1 MMIGRR
7 AVAALAVGAGFLL
20 PARPARA
27 EDIKIVSDKEG
38 FGTKAAKTGDLLL
51 VNYVATIGDGTM
63 VDTTLGGE
71 KYFTN
76 GTQQSVQPAAAR
88 PVIVKVNDLITP
100 VPGQPKGLKIGVE
113 GMRVGGVRTF
123 EVPECFGG
131 AAVRSYESIAEG
143 ARLMHFAG
151 FPGVDKITGLCHS
164 PATGTYWASGGVG
177 HGRGRVHVLDP
188 RSPLDVTK
196 YIDGVCGFGK
206 YVLPAR
212 LPKER
217 LNASCPHS
225 GLTNVYSKTSSPA
238 HPRRL
243 PAHGAS
249 SSHSTR
255 PHIPHT
261 R

>member
-123 EVPECFGG
+123 EVPECFGSSP
-131 AAVRSYESIAEG
+131 VRSPYALIPGGATVTYEVTVLRLSDTGPDALFKDVAGCGLGGANTMVNGCDAIVPAE
-143 ARLMHFAG
+143 
-151 FPGVDKITGLCHS
+151 
-164 PATGTYWASGGVG
+164 
-177 HGRGRVHVLDP
+177 
-188 RSPLDVTK
+188 
-196 YIDGVCGFGK
+196 
-206 YVLPAR
+206 
-212 LPKER
+212 
-217 LNASCPHS
+217 
-225 GLTNVYSKTSSPA
+225 
-238 HPRRL
+238 
-243 PAHGAS
+243 
-249 SSHSTR
+249 
-255 PHIPHT
+255 
-261 R
+261 

>member
-123 EVPECFGG
+123 EVPECFG
-131 AAVRSYESIAEG
+131 SS
-143 ARLMHFAG
+143 
-151 FPGVDKITGLCHS
+151 
-164 PATGTYWASGGVG
+164 AT
-177 HGRGRVHVLDP
+177 
-188 RSPLDVTK
+188 RSPYALIPGGATVTYEVTVLRLSDTGPDALFKDVT
-196 YIDGVCGFGK
+196 GCGLGGANTM
-206 YVLPAR
+206 VNGCDAIVPA
-212 LPKER
+212 E
-217 LNASCPHS
+217 
-225 GLTNVYSKTSSPA
+225 
-238 HPRRL
+238 
-243 PAHGAS
+243 
-249 SSHSTR
+249 
-255 PHIPHT
+255 
-261 R
+261 

>member
-1 MMIGRR
+1 MACIARSTFTPATAMVSLRASPRRSRVARRATPARASAAHSNAPSDDVPSDAKMMGRR

-51 VNYVATIGDGTM
+51 VNYVATIGEGTM

-123 EVPECFGG
+123 EVPECFGSI
-131 AAVRSYESIAEG
+131 AVRSPYALIPGGATVTYEVTVLRLSDTGPDALFKDVAGGGLGGANTMVNGCDAIVPAE
-143 ARLMHFAG
+143 
-151 FPGVDKITGLCHS
+151 
-164 PATGTYWASGGVG
+164 
-177 HGRGRVHVLDP
+177 
-188 RSPLDVTK
+188 
-196 YIDGVCGFGK
+196 
-206 YVLPAR
+206 
-212 LPKER
+212 
-217 LNASCPHS
+217 
-225 GLTNVYSKTSSPA
+225 
-238 HPRRL
+238 
-243 PAHGAS
+243 
-249 SSHSTR
+249 
-255 PHIPHT
+255 
-261 R
+261 

>member
-1 MMIGRR
+1 MACIARSTFTPATATVSLRASPRRSRVARRATPARASAAREDAPSDDVPSDAKMMGRR

-38 FGTKAAKTGDLLL
+38 FGSKAAKTGDLLL

-123 EVPECFGG
+123 EVPECFG
-131 AAVRSYESIAEG
+131 SS
-143 ARLMHFAG
+143 
-151 FPGVDKITGLCHS
+151 
-164 PATGTYWASGGVG
+164 AT
-177 HGRGRVHVLDP
+177 
-188 RSPLDVTK
+188 RSPYALIPGGATVTYEVTVLRLSDTGPDALFKDVA
-196 YIDGVCGFGK
+196 GCGLGGANTM
-206 YVLPAR
+206 VNGCDAIVPA
-212 LPKER
+212 E
-217 LNASCPHS
+217 
-225 GLTNVYSKTSSPA
+225 
-238 HPRRL
+238 
-243 PAHGAS
+243 
-249 SSHSTR
+249 
-255 PHIPHT
+255 
-261 R
+261 

>member
-123 EVPECFGG
+123 EVPECFGLSD
-131 AAVRSYESIAEG
+131 VRSPFALIPGGATVTYEVTVLRLSDTGPDALFKDVAGCGLGGANTMVNGCDAIVPAE
-143 ARLMHFAG
+143 
-151 FPGVDKITGLCHS
+151 
-164 PATGTYWASGGVG
+164 
-177 HGRGRVHVLDP
+177 
-188 RSPLDVTK
+188 
-196 YIDGVCGFGK
+196 
-206 YVLPAR
+206 
-212 LPKER
+212 
-217 LNASCPHS
+217 
-225 GLTNVYSKTSSPA
+225 
-238 HPRRL
+238 
-243 PAHGAS
+243 
-249 SSHSTR
+249 
-255 PHIPHT
+255 
-261 R
+261 

>member
-123 EVPECFGG
+123 EVPECFGPSQ
-131 AAVRSYESIAEG
+131 VRSPYALIPGGATVTYEVTVLRLSDTGPDALFKDVAGCGLGGANTMVNGCDAIVPAE
-143 ARLMHFAG
+143 
-151 FPGVDKITGLCHS
+151 
-164 PATGTYWASGGVG
+164 
-177 HGRGRVHVLDP
+177 
-188 RSPLDVTK
+188 
-196 YIDGVCGFGK
+196 
-206 YVLPAR
+206 
-212 LPKER
+212 
-217 LNASCPHS
+217 
-225 GLTNVYSKTSSPA
+225 
-238 HPRRL
+238 
-243 PAHGAS
+243 
-249 SSHSTR
+249 
-255 PHIPHT
+255 
-261 R
+261 

>member
-1 MMIGRR
+1 MACIARSTFTPATATVSLRASPRRSRVARRATPARASAAREDAPSDDVPSDAKMMMGRR

-123 EVPECFGG
+123 EVPECFGLG
-131 AAVRSYESIAEG
+131 AVRSPYALIPGGATVTYEVTVLRLSDTGPDALFKDVAGCGLGGANTMVNGCDAIVPAE
-143 ARLMHFAG
+143 
-151 FPGVDKITGLCHS
+151 
-164 PATGTYWASGGVG
+164 
-177 HGRGRVHVLDP
+177 
-188 RSPLDVTK
+188 
-196 YIDGVCGFGK
+196 
-206 YVLPAR
+206 
-212 LPKER
+212 
-217 LNASCPHS
+217 
-225 GLTNVYSKTSSPA
+225 
-238 HPRRL
+238 
-243 PAHGAS
+243 
-249 SSHSTR
+249 
-255 PHIPHT
+255 
-261 R
+261 

>member
-1 MMIGRR
+1 MACIARSTFTPATATVSLCASPRRSRVARRATPARASAAREDAPSDDVPSDAKMMGRR

-123 EVPECFGG
+123 EVPECFGLSD
-131 AAVRSYESIAEG
+131 VRSPFALIPGGATVTYEVTVLRLSDTGPDALFKDVAGCGLGGANTMVNGCDAIVPAE
-143 ARLMHFAG
+143 
-151 FPGVDKITGLCHS
+151 
-164 PATGTYWASGGVG
+164 
-177 HGRGRVHVLDP
+177 
-188 RSPLDVTK
+188 
-196 YIDGVCGFGK
+196 
-206 YVLPAR
+206 
-212 LPKER
+212 
-217 LNASCPHS
+217 
-225 GLTNVYSKTSSPA
+225 
-238 HPRRL
+238 
-243 PAHGAS
+243 
-249 SSHSTR
+249 
-255 PHIPHT
+255 
-261 R
+261 